1 MELDF
6 AQVKTVVHYRLQKKK
21 SQLFRIFILNNQCSA
36 YLLESSSLAY
46 LFYNKLG
53 DRLVKVNGASI
64 IGKPYCEVISL
75 IQERLV
81 EWKNISHESDLA
93 SLLKMFLY
101 PNSCE
106 FLELCV
112 MPKDE
117 DILQLVRL
125 SIL

>member
-1 MELDF
+1 MALDS
-6 AQVKTVVHYRLQKKK
+6 AQVKTVIHYRLQEKK
-21 SQLFRIFILNNQCSA
+21 SQLFRIIPNNQCSA
-36 YLLESSSLAY
+36 YLLESSTLAS

-81 EWKNISHESDLA
+81 EWKNISHKSDLA

-106 FLELCV
+106 ILELCV

-125 SIL
+125 